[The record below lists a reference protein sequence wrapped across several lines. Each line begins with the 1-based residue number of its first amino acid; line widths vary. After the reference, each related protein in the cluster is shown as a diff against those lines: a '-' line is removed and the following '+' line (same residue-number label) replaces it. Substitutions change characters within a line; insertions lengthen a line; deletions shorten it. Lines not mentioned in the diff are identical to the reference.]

1 VPVVNAAARTQVTTR
16 RRGALLSRWVA
27 GCGTFWS
34 VYSDLTNQ
42 VPATWFACDAGIRR
56 LASLS
61 DGPARGRRR
70 FFTDSDVR
78 HSPSAQSQ
86 LPPVATLADRRRQR
100 AALRS
105 ARSASTNAVTTSSR

>member
-1 VPVVNAAARTQVTTR
+1 M
-16 RRGALLSRWVA
+16 SRSVG
-27 GCGTFWS
+27 GCGVFAN

-70 FFTDSDVR
+70 FFTHSGFSVR
-78 HSPSAQSQ
+78 RLRSTQYVGSASF
-86 LPPVATLADRRRQR
+86 AERRRLR
-100 AALRS
+100 AAVRS
-105 ARSASTNAVTTSSR
+105 DRSASTSEVTMSSRWRS

>member
-1 VPVVNAAARTQVTTR
+1 M
-16 RRGALLSRWVA
+16 A
-27 GCGTFWS
+27 GCGAFAN

-70 FFTDSDVR
+70 FFTHSDVEG
-78 HSPSAQSQ
+78 
-86 LPPVATLADRRRQR
+86 PVTLRVQ
-100 AALRS
+100 
-105 ARSASTNAVTTSSR
+105 

>member
-1 VPVVNAAARTQVTTR
+1 MSVVNIASCAPENRDVT
-16 RRGALLSRWVA
+16 GALLSRSVA
-27 GCGTFWS
+27 GCDVFCY

-70 FFTDSDVR
+70 FFTLCVDGSSDPLCLRARGVGQFR
-78 HSPSAQSQ
+78 GP
-86 LPPVATLADRRRQR
+86 TQR
-100 AALRS
+100 A
-105 ARSASTNAVTTSSR
+105 SRIA